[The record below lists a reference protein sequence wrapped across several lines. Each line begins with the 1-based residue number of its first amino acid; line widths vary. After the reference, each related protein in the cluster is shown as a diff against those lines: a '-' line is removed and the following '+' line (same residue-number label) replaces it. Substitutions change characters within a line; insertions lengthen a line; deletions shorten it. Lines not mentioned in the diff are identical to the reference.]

1 MTSDTPPSTIRSCQV
16 AMHLSGLISLTSIPG
31 VVGPLVAWL
40 FMQNDPEVEP
50 HYKEALNFH
59 LSMLIYGAG
68 LIVLGL
74 ILLVTIVGVLL
85 LPVVLIVGLVVVVLQ
100 IVGAIIGAV
109 RASNGELYRYPLS
122 LRLIS

>member
-1 MTSDTPPSTIRSCQV
+1 MTSESAPSTLRSRQV
-16 AMHLSGLISLTSIPG
+16 AMHLSGLISVTSIPG

-59 LSMLIYGAG
+59 LSMLIYGAS

-74 ILLVTIVGVLL
+74 VLLVTIIGILL
-85 LPVVLIVGLVVVVLQ
+85 LPVVLIVGLVVVVFQ
-100 IVGAIIGAV
+100 IVGSIIGAV
-109 RASNGELYRYPLS
+109 RASNGELYRYPLN
-122 LRLIS
+122 LRLVK